1 MDFHGEGIVMKEK
14 LTELYKKKDMESFAQ
29 LLEGIESPKE
39 AGKLFVAW
47 ANDELGDDDGAW
59 CTFGESLNEDQH
71 RRIFKIDSRE
81 REMKYLLKKA
91 ERGELTDEEWG
102 DLRVCDYGGE
112 RKEKLRK
119 LLESMR

>member
-102 DLRVCDYGGE
+102 DLRACDYGGRE
-112 RKEKLRK
+112 RKN
-119 LLESMR
+119 